1 MHVETILQLIMVFV
15 LLFLF
20 IFIFVRISLRIRR
33 GGGSLYNV
41 VYGATDQF
49 LNKDKKKAVEVVAD
63 QFAKKRLEDQSSAEP
78 DPEETKNP

>member
-1 MHVETILQLIMVFV
+1 METFLQLVMVFV
-15 LLFLF
+15 LLALF
-20 IFIFVRISLRIRR
+20 IFIFFRISLRIRR
-33 GGGSLYNV
+33 SGGSLFNV

-49 LNKDKKKAVEVVAD
+49 LNKDKKKAVEAVSD